1 MSKGKRKLESPT
13 NVKLR
18 SPEQIKRYLEIETYD
33 FNTVETIASR
43 TNSSFYCVLEF
54 ETIAFQNVETISMT
68 GQEMDANVDERL
80 YRDVLEYN
88 LKIN

>member
-1 MSKGKRKLESPT
+1 
-13 NVKLR
+13 
-18 SPEQIKRYLEIETYD
+18 
-33 FNTVETIASR
+33 
-43 TNSSFYCVLEF
+43 
-54 ETIAFQNVETISMT
+54 MT